1 MENGNPSRRDFMKS
15 ATIGGVASAGVFS
28 IVSPNQVRGDVA
40 NRRVRV
46 ACIGQ
51 GGRGRMITRMV
62 DEHPGLELA
71 AVVDYFPKI
80 AAEAAAK
87 HGLPESKA
95 FSGLQGYQRAIDSG
109 VDAVVLKTPPYF
121 FPIHAAAAV
130 EAGCHVY
137 MAKPIA
143 VDVPGCLSVGELGE
157 RSTKNEKVFHVDFQ
171 WRYLPYLVKCVEYL
185 REGRMDDIRFLRATY
200 NDEGHE
206 DRKFDCVSGLF
217 TGLRWTSSRELG
229 GDKIVS
235 AGIHAIDTAM
245 YILGTTPEKV
255 IGTLQQS
262 RKNPVNSAYDTSSL
276 TYTFPGGVLMNYSG
290 DQFRNY
296 HFEIDK
302 FSGVT
307 AYADHGYLQTFYGKG
322 RTQMRNA
329 DWRYKGGE
337 DLELYTWGAAHNVD
351 LFHRCITEGNWK
363 NRTVP
368 SSVNANLACLL
379 GAYAGR
385 AGTEMTWTDLL
396 KNDEKIEI
404 DMSGLVS

>member
-137 MAKPIA
+137 
-143 VDVPGCLSVGELGE
+143 
-157 RSTKNEKVFHVDFQ
+157 
-171 WRYLPYLVKCVEYL
+171 
-185 REGRMDDIRFLRATY
+185 
-200 NDEGHE
+200 
-206 DRKFDCVSGLF
+206 
-217 TGLRWTSSRELG
+217 
-229 GDKIVS
+229 
-235 AGIHAIDTAM
+235 
-245 YILGTTPEKV
+245 
-255 IGTLQQS
+255 
-262 RKNPVNSAYDTSSL
+262 
-276 TYTFPGGVLMNYSG
+276 
-290 DQFRNY
+290 
-296 HFEIDK
+296 
-302 FSGVT
+302 
-307 AYADHGYLQTFYGKG
+307 
-322 RTQMRNA
+322 
-329 DWRYKGGE
+329 
-337 DLELYTWGAAHNVD
+337 
-351 LFHRCITEGNWK
+351 
-363 NRTVP
+363 
-368 SSVNANLACLL
+368 
-379 GAYAGR
+379 
-385 AGTEMTWTDLL
+385 
-396 KNDEKIEI
+396 
-404 DMSGLVS
+404 